1 MREKEMLTDKKR
13 KTIIFL
19 IAVMQ
24 NLVFF
29 VVSYFTKLPL
39 WLDTTG
45 TIYISILLG
54 YQFGF
59 CVGLI
64 NSLFSALFFYGYHS
78 IIFYLVSFS
87 VAILSDVIYHHINK
101 RKKWIVM
108 YFALSFAG
116 GLCASLLTLIFDNG
130 IPADYWTRNWYNY
143 LLVLKVIP
151 FFSTVISILAM
162 KSLDTLISLLLV
174 GLSIKLTPKRIKTD
188 KCIIQL

>member
-1 MREKEMLTDKKR
+1 MLTDKKR

-64 NSLFSALFFYGYHS
+64 N
-78 IIFYLVSFS
+78 I
-87 VAILSDVIYHHINK
+87 
-101 RKKWIVM
+101 
-108 YFALSFAG
+108 
-116 GLCASLLTLIFDNG
+116 
-130 IPADYWTRNWYNY
+130 
-143 LLVLKVIP
+143 
-151 FFSTVISILAM
+151 
-162 KSLDTLISLLLV
+162 LLLYCRMLFIIASTNEKS
-174 GLSIKLTPKRIKTD
+174 GLLCTSL
-188 KCIIQL
+188 

>member
-1 MREKEMLTDKKR
+1 MLYFSLARRVMREKEMLTDKKR

-87 VAILSDVIYHHINK
+87 VAILSDVIYHRINK
-101 RKKWIVM
+101 RKKWIQVM
-108 YFALSFAG
+108 WKDDKGMLKSGWIQNYKTEELS
-116 GLCASLLTLIFDNG
+116 S
-130 IPADYWTRNWYNY
+130 
-143 LLVLKVIP
+143 K
-151 FFSTVISILAM
+151 
-162 KSLDTLISLLLV
+162 
-174 GLSIKLTPKRIKTD
+174 KR
-188 KCIIQL
+188 